1 MLHTEYVRFTY
12 LFQEESA
19 HKWEGQRE
27 RKLQAN
33 CPEGRAQ
40 CRAPPYKPETMTWAQ
55 TKSGT
60 NQAPSNKV
68 FDYFLQLEMVFRTE
82 IIFQLNKTLLNIDI
96 W

>member
-1 MLHTEYVRFTY
+1 MYVTYRVCKIY
-12 LFQEESA
+12 LFISRRECTQEGEEIAS
-19 HKWEGQRE
+19 
-27 RKLQAN
+27 KL
-33 CPEGRAQ
+33 PWGPSPM
-40 CRAPPYKPETMTWAQ
+40 RAPPYKPETMTWAQ